1 MAMALHRPRQDNSFE
16 KGWFRYGHLAALQPS
31 LGADLP
37 LFRFRIRVER
47 DGDRVRLITRG
58 GYNRR

>member
-31 LGADLP
+31 LGTDLP
-37 LFRFRIRVER
+37 HFRFRIRVER
-47 DGDRVRLITRG
+47 DGDRARLITRG
-58 GYNRR
+58 G